1 MAAAAAITNT
11 KYVSIQEDE
20 QRSEQMLGPLLM
32 CTPIAPILASARP
45 GE

>member
-11 KYVSIQEDE
+11 KYVLIQGYEE
-20 QRSEQMLGPLLM
+20 RSEQMLGPLPLR
-32 CTPIAPILASARP
+32 TPIAPILASARP